1 MIVEELIKQL
11 EQLPKES
18 EVLIRYG
25 KENQVSDVCAE
36 LVCDDEGIGDFYLI
50 CSSGTNIRRIETL
63 DN

>member
-1 MIVEELIKQL
+1 MRVEELIKQL
-11 EQLPKES
+11 QKLPKES

-25 KENQVSDVCAE
+25 NANKVSDVGTE
-36 LVCDDEGIGDFYLI
+36 LVCDEDYGDFYLI

>member
-11 EQLPKES
+11 KQLPKES

-36 LVCDDEGIGDFYLI
+36 LVCDEDYGDFYLI
-50 CSSGTNIRRIETL
+50 CSNGTNIRRIETL